1 MRITRVLLVVGML
14 VGGCAAAAAQ
24 TQVKIKFSTDGGPSG
39 RHAYFF
45 VAQEKGYFKA
55 EGLEVEIIGG
65 RGSASVIKEVAA
77 GSIDIGFADAGTL
90 VLSRAKEDVPVKLVA
105 VVYRRAPH
113 AIIGLK
119 RADLDKPSD
128 LMGKKLADTPG
139 SSNVVMFPAYAK
151 AVGFDDKRVEWVF
164 TDFNALPGLLVTG
177 QVDAIGQYTI
187 GLPLLRKR
195 AAPKELQVFA
205 YRDSGIDFYSN
216 GIVVRDDYLASK
228 RDIVVRFT
236 RAALRALAEAIAN
249 PDEAAT
255 MMNKHLPLIEKD
267 IIAGEMKEVGIIA
280 VDDVSKAKGLGFL
293 EAPKLEAT
301 IRIMAANY
309 TLPRTL
315 TAAEIADATIV
326 PAALGK

>member
-1 MRITRVLLVVGML
+1 MYVPQIRALCGVLCVVL
-14 VGGCAAAAAQ
+14 IATAAQ
-24 TQVKIKFSTDGGPSG
+24 AADKVKFSTDGGPSG

-45 VAQEKGYFKA
+45 VAQEKGYYKN

-90 VLSRAKEDVPVKLVA
+90 VLSRAKENVPVKLVA

-113 AIIGLK
+113 AMIGLK
-119 RADLDKPSD
+119 RPELAKPTDLV
-128 LMGKKLADTPG
+128 GKKLADTAG

-151 AVGFDDKRVEWVF
+151 AVGFDDKRVEWIF

-177 QVDAIGQYTI
+177 QVDAIGQYTL

-205 YRDSGIDFYSN
+205 YRESGLDFYSN

-236 RAALRALAEAIAN
+236 RASLKALQDALAD
-249 PDEAAT
+249 PDEAAA
-255 MMNKHLPLIEKD
+255 MMSKHMPLIEKD
-267 IIAGEMKEVGIIA
+267 IISGEMKEVGLVA
-280 VDDVSKAKGLGFL
+280 VDDISKTKGLGFVD
-293 EAPKLEAT
+293 EAKLLTT
-301 IRIMAANY
+301 IDVMAANY
-309 TLPRTL
+309 EMPRKVTP
-315 TAAEIADATIV
+315 AEIADATVV
-326 PAALGK
+326 PAALGR